1 MSESID
7 PELAD
12 FEGDLRQLAPHAGRL
27 DRDALLFAGGRASAK
42 VGRWRVATV
51 ALAALSLALGVLLAV
66 RPAPAIVERIVYVP
80 IEAETE
86 AEPSFIAPPPA
97 ISREKLIEQVFLR
110 GLEGLPAIAVEE
122 APALPPAIDY

>member
-1 MSESID
+1 MFESID
-7 PELAD
+7 SELTD
-12 FEGDLRQLAPHAGRL
+12 FEAELRELAPHAGRL
-27 DRDALLFAGGRASAK
+27 DRDVVLFASGRASAK
-42 VGRWRVATV
+42 ANRWRAATL
-51 ALAALSLALGVLLAV
+51 ALAALSLTLGVSLAV
-66 RPAPAIVERIVYVP
+66 RPAPVIVERIVYVP